1 MKKISRAWIMAAIF
15 IATFMTSVEVT
26 IVTTA
31 LPEIISALHGLR
43 FQSWIMSSYLL
54 TTAISTLIY
63 GKLADTYGRKILFQL
78 GVVLFTLGSFLSSIS
93 INIFWLIAA
102 RALQGCGAGAV
113 IPLTFTIIADVYAF
127 KDRARIM
134 AFTNT
139 AWGLSALIGPLLGG
153 FLVENLSWHWV
164 FFVNVPLGILVWLI
178 MHFRYIEAPT
188 PHSQMKID
196 SWGCWWL
203 ASGLTALLI
212 GIQLLQQIP
221 LVGWLL
227 IIASLGLLVV
237 FLLHEQR
244 SSHPLLPLS
253 IFKNKTFKIQII
265 TATILSGI
273 LIGYQI
279 YFPIWLQSL
288 YHIGATEAGLVVTS
302 SSVCWLAASFAIGR
316 LLSNFAP
323 RKIALVVITIQATAY
338 LGLLLAGSHFPYW
351 LFYFVA
357 AISGGGMGIVITM
370 NIMLSQQLVSTRL
383 IASASA
389 VVTLGRSLGQTLFT
403 GIYGSIFN
411 LVLAFHLSKSL
422 QKSINQVITGKSA
435 GLTSKDL
442 SLVKS
447 ALLSGLHSVFFLVI
461 GLFILVL
468 LCNWFDPNRKIIS

>member
-1 MKKISRAWIMAAIF
+1 MKKNSRTWIMTAIF

-54 TTAISTLIY
+54 TTAVSTLIY
-63 GKLADTYGRKILFQL
+63 GKLADTYGRKKLFQL
-78 GVVLFTLGSFLSSIS
+78 GVILFTIGSFLSGIAG
-93 INIFWLIAA
+93 NIFWIIAA

-113 IPLTFTIIADVYAF
+113 IPLTFTIIADVYSF
-127 KDRARIM
+127 KERARIM

-178 MHFRYIEAPT
+178 MQFRYAEPKRDVTRIA
-188 PHSQMKID
+188 ID
-196 SWGCWWL
+196 GWGCCWL
-203 ASGLTALLI
+203 AIGLTALLI
-212 GIQLLQQIP
+212 GIQLLQQTP
-221 LVGWLL
+221 LKGWLL
-227 IIASLGLLVV
+227 VIAALV
-237 FLLHEQR
+237 FLGIFIFHESQTD
-244 SSHPLLPLS
+244 HPLLPLM
-253 IFKNKTFKIQII
+253 IFKNRTFNVQII

-288 YHIGATEAGLVVTS
+288 YHIHATEAGLVVTS
-302 SSVCWLAASFAIGR
+302 SSICWLLASFTIGR

-323 RKIALVVITIQATAY
+323 RQIALVVIAIQAAAY
-338 LGLLLAGSHFPYW
+338 AGLLLAGSHFPYG

-357 AISGGGMGIVITM
+357 AVSGGGMGIVITM
-370 NIMLSQQLVSTRL
+370 NIMLSQQLVPTEL
-383 IASASA
+383 IASASS
-389 VVTLGRSLGQTLFT
+389 VVTLGRSLGQTLLT
-403 GIYGSIFN
+403 GIYGSVFN
-411 LVLAFHLSKSL
+411 LALNFHLPQNL
-422 QKSINQVITGKSA
+422 QGKVNQVITGKSA
-435 GLTSKDL
+435 ALPVKEL
-442 SLVKS
+442 VLVKA
-447 ALLSGLHSVFFLVI
+447 ALLSSLHLVFLVVI
-461 GLFILVL
+461 GLFIVVL